1 MIIDAVT
8 PEHIAA
14 ARTLFCE
21 YAGWIGV
28 DLEFQ
33 GFSDEVNSL
42 PGEYCPPAGALLLAE
57 EEGAIT
63 ACVAL
68 RKLEEGV
75 CEMKRLYVAPSG
87 RGQGLGLKL
96 AEAIIVRACE
106 LGYEKMRLDTLESM
120 IEAREL
126 YSSLGFKQIKPYYNN
141 PLPGAEFYELEL

>member
-8 PEHIAA
+8 PEHVVA

-21 YAGWIGV
+21 YAEWIGV

-33 GFSDEVNSL
+33 GFSDEVKSL
-42 PGEYCPPAGALLLAE
+42 PGEYSPPAGALLLAE
-57 EEGAIT
+57 AEGVFT

-75 CEMKRLYVAPSG
+75 CEMKRLYVSPAG

-96 AEAIIVRACE
+96 TEAIIVRACE

-120 IEAREL
+120 TEAREL
-126 YSSLGFKQIKPYYNN
+126 YSSLGFKQIEPYYNN

>member
-8 PEHIAA
+8 SEHIAA
-14 ARTLFCE
+14 ARALFCE
-21 YAGWIGV
+21 YAEWIGV

-33 GFSDEVNSL
+33 GFSDEVDSL
-42 PGEYCPPAGALLLAE
+42 PGEYSPPAGALLLAE
-57 EEGAIT
+57 EESAFT

-68 RKLEEGV
+68 RKLAEGV
-75 CEMKRLYVAPSG
+75 CEMKRLYVAPTG

-106 LGYEKMRLDTLESM
+106 LGYDKMRLDTLESM
-120 IEAREL
+120 TEAREL
-126 YSSLGFKQIKPYYNN
+126 YSSLGFKQIEPYYNN